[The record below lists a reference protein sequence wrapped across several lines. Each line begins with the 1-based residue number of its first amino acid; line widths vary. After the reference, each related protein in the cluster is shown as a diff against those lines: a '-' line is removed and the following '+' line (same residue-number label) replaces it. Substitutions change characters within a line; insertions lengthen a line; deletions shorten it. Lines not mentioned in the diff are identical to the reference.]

1 MVKAVSLWALAQ
13 LDIKRQRKIQIIALS
28 RLIVFII
35 LNSAALKFD
44 YLYKYLNNKKF
55 LLGKQQS
62 RVAQDDGMSEFTLTL
77 ALQIKATEIHQ

>member
-1 MVKAVSLWALAQ
+1 
-13 LDIKRQRKIQIIALS
+13 
-28 RLIVFII
+28 
-35 LNSAALKFD
+35 
-44 YLYKYLNNKKF
+44 